1 MAENFLNLWEDVN
14 LQIQGGEQISNRI
27 KPKKSMSKHI
37 IIKVLKTT
45 TKDTSWKKPEK
56 NDTLPLGERDLFMTV
71 DQKPWDLEGSKM
83 IFKCCKERSM
93 QIL

>member
-1 MAENFLNLWEDVN
+1 MAENFLNLSEDVN

-45 TKDTSWKKPEK
+45 TKDTS
-56 NDTLPLGERDLFMTV
+56 
-71 DQKPWDLEGSKM
+71 
-83 IFKCCKERSM
+83 
-93 QIL
+93 